1 MNVVF
6 ENGDVYEGDFVNNIK
21 EGYGIMSYNNGEKY
35 QGEFKNNVK
44 DGYGIMIYNNGEKC
58 SRFWWFA
65 RYRW

>member
-35 QGEFKNNVK
+35 QGEFKTLYSKHKKERINLCRNK
-44 DGYGIMIYNNGEKC
+44 IHIQSIK
-58 SRFWWFA
+58 SR
-65 RYRW
+65 Y